1 MSSIQY
7 EDLARRKAQWS
18 AFHSWQSQ
26 NPAPGLSFEE
36 RIQWYVAAF
45 RFTRDVLKRVGVHN
59 ERGELTLERLLTI
72 TTNHIP
78 RHVKFIVEKRQA
90 LGLPGE
96 RGA

>member
-45 RFTRDVLKRVGVHN
+45 RPGSPIL
-59 ERGELTLERLLTI
+59 
-72 TTNHIP
+72 
-78 RHVKFIVEKRQA
+78 RQA
-90 LGLPGE
+90 SSME
-96 RGA
+96 C

>member
-1 MSSIQY
+1 MRSIQY

-45 RFTRDVLKRVGVHN
+45 RFTRDVLKRVGV
-59 ERGELTLERLLTI
+59 RDLGQKIQDIRDVRKRLA
-72 TTNHIP
+72 H
-78 RHVKFIVEKRQA
+78 
-90 LGLPGE
+90 LG
-96 RGA
+96 